1 MLQRV
6 RVAVALS
13 LFGMSLSV
21 YSLEPEDILGE
32 YWKDPLF
39 GVASAENVQKVEVL
53 YKLLFPQEM
62 EVFSGQR
69 TRFVFEN
76 KTEEVHVFLFSDE
89 PSYAMR
95 DKQYQ
100 AFVKDEVMHATMPGD
115 HSGGHDHSS
124 GSGNS
129 AAKSM
134 VGSLEDKP
142 TMTLQPN
149 DTREI
154 IIRFDKPTTLTLRCV
169 LEDHAD
175 MGHESR
181 ILVKDGSF
189 LTEQLQ

>member
-1 MLQRV
+1 MLQGV
-6 RVAVALS
+6 RAAVALWLLGS
-13 LFGMSLSV
+13 SLSV

-39 GVASAENVQKVEVL
+39 GVASAENAQKVEVL

-76 KTEEVHVFLFSDE
+76 KTEEVHVFLFSSE
-89 PSYAMR
+89 PSHALH
-95 DKQYQ
+95 DEQYQ
-100 AFVKDEVMHATMPGD
+100 AFVKDEVMHATMPGN

-124 GSGNS
+124 AAGNS

-134 VGSLEDKP
+134 VGNLEDKP

-149 DTREI
+149 DTREM
-154 IIRFDKPTTLTLRCV
+154 IIRFDAPTTLTLRCV

-175 MGHESR
+175 MGHESVIR
-181 ILVKDGSF
+181 VRDGSF
-189 LTEQLQ
+189 LVEQAQ